1 MQGPEKMAI
10 HELHAEN
17 VEKEEMIIMYDQ
29 HKGINTS
36 VFHENTLTQSPTT
49 CASSSGENST
59 FPATIWQTQ
68 EHKI

>member
-1 MQGPEKMAI
+1 
-10 HELHAEN
+10 
-17 VEKEEMIIMYDQ
+17 MYDQ